1 MTFVKSNCILNLS
14 SNKNVH
20 EHKGGFNI
28 ANEIVFTELKFSNV
42 SAEALAGSLGITKQT
57 LMQLLRFELDE
68 QEQIKMLW
76 LINNLPKQQINEY
89 KTINIR
95 E

>member
-20 EHKGGFNI
+20 EHQGGFNI
-28 ANEIVFTELKFSNV
+28 ANEIVFTELKSRNV
-42 SAEALAGSLGITKQT
+42 SAKDLAEALGITKQT

-76 LINNLPKQQINEY
+76 LINNLSK
-89 KTINIR
+89 
-95 E
+95 

>member
-1 MTFVKSNCILNLS
+1 MTFVKRGCILKLS

-20 EHKGGFNI
+20 EHQGGFNI
-28 ANEIVFTELKFSNV
+28 ANEIVFTELKLCNV
-42 SAEALAGSLGITKQT
+42 STETLAEALGITKQT

-76 LINNLPKQQINEY
+76 LINNLSQ
-89 KTINIR
+89 
-95 E
+95 

>member
-28 ANEIVFTELKFSNV
+28 ANEIVFAELKLRKV
-42 SAEALAGSLGITKQT
+42 STEDLAESLGITKQT
-57 LMQLLRFELDE
+57 LMQLFRFELDE
-68 QEQIKMLW
+68 QEQIKILW
-76 LINNLPKQQINEY
+76 LINNLSK
-89 KTINIR
+89 
-95 E
+95 